1 MDYTGTIK
9 DMYRGMDGKFTISLS
24 IEEEPGDIE
33 ALTDKRLR
41 IKITE
46 YKQKRSLN
54 ANAFFH
60 LMCDKLRMK
69 MHPPMSMAQMKNHLI
84 ADYGQVMY
92 LEDGVPLIYKTNA
105 PPEYVYNLEEPHLLL
120 VKTTEENGKEV
131 YFYRMY
137 RGSHTYNT
145 KEMSQLISGT
155 VEECKQQGI
164 ETMTSA
170 ELERMLSAW
179 QPKSEI

>member
-1 MDYTGTIK
+1 MDYTGQIK
-9 DMYRGMDGKFTISLS
+9 DMYRGMDGRFTISLY

-33 ALTDKRLR
+33 KLKDKRLQ
-41 IKITE
+41 IKIAE

-54 ANAFFH
+54 ANAYFH
-60 LMCDKLRMK
+60 SLCDKLRMR
-69 MHPPMSMAQMKNHLI
+69 MHPPLSMAQMKNHLI

-92 LEDGVPLIYKTNA
+92 LENGVPLIYKTNA

-120 VKTTEENGKEV
+120 VKTEIEREKEV

-145 KEMSQLISGT
+145 AEMAKLIDGT
-155 VEECKQQGI
+155 VEECKAQGI
-164 ETMTSA
+164 ETLTPDA
-170 ELERMLSAW
+170 LERMISAW
-179 QPKSEI
+179 QPKNET